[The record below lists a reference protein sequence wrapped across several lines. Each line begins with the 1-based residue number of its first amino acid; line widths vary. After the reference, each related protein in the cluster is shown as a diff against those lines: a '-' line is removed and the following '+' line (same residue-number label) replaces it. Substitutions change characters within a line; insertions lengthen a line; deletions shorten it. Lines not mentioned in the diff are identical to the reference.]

1 MSVRLNMTQ
10 WFNPRVKQIPPWPRR
25 ILIVAQW
32 PAALRRCPNSCSW
45 SPAVQGQGLRNV
57 DIPVF
62 DVFCWTYVLY
72 KFNQIHT
79 FYWDWNLAY
88 KNMDP
93 MILLMHKFHGISK
106 AGLLSRLRV
115 NASPAGTATCR
126 SNWQR
131 RSVHACFQLSQ
142 GTPFFDFILQ
152 KFCRNDELS
161 DAQISPSLMTL

>member
-72 KFNQIHT
+72 KFT
-79 FYWDWNLAY
+79 LFTGTG
-88 KNMDP
+88 
-93 MILLMHKFHGISK
+93 ILHKKIWILWSWHSKFHGISK
-106 AGLLSRLRV
+106 AGSLRLRV

-152 KFCRNDELS
+152 KICRNDELS
-161 DAQISPSLMTL
+161 EAQISPSLMTL